1 MKFRQAGLGQSSL
14 LTMGSVGF
22 ESGSSAI
29 AHAGPAWWNF
39 AKTRDK
45 KGTLSMRR
53 IGTIILG
60 FALLLTA
67 SAVAEDTR
75 SEVSLEGT
83 GFFTKDS
90 NNRGISQRATNA
102 GGFLVGYRYHFNDW
116 VAAEA
121 NYGYSRNTE
130 SYLNGSGLSRVQSN
144 IHEATA
150 AFVVTP
156 PVSPMKLKPFFLAG
170 SGALVFDPRNGAG
183 TSIAS
188 AQRQAKAA
196 FLYGGGV
203 DYDLTHHLALR
214 AEYRGLVYKAPDFN
228 VPALN
233 ADKLT
238 HVAQPSAGIVI
249 RF

>member
-1 MKFRQAGLGQSSL
+1 
-14 LTMGSVGF
+14 
-22 ESGSSAI
+22 
-29 AHAGPAWWNF
+29 
-39 AKTRDK
+39 
-45 KGTLSMRR
+45 MRR

-60 FALLLTA
+60 FALFFTV
-67 SAVAEDTR
+67 SALAEDTR
-75 SEVSLEGT
+75 SEVNLEGT

-90 NNRGISQRATNA
+90 NNHGIAQRATNA

-116 VAAEA
+116 FAAEA
-121 NYGYSRNTE
+121 NYGFSRNTQ
-130 SYLNGSGLSRVQSN
+130 SYFNSNGLSRIQSN

-156 PVSPMKLKPFFLAG
+156 PITLAKLKPFLLAG
-170 SGALVFDPRNGAG
+170 SGALIFDPRNGAG
-183 TSIAS
+183 TSMVG

-214 AEYRGLVYKAPDFN
+214 AEYRGLVYKTPDFN
-228 VPALN
+228 VSTLN
-233 ADKLT
+233 ADKVT
-238 HVAQPSAGIVI
+238 HTAQPSAGIVI

>member
-1 MKFRQAGLGQSSL
+1 
-14 LTMGSVGF
+14 
-22 ESGSSAI
+22 
-29 AHAGPAWWNF
+29 
-39 AKTRDK
+39 
-45 KGTLSMRR
+45 MRR

-60 FALLLTA
+60 FALLSTA
-67 SAVAEDTR
+67 FAVAEDTR
-75 SEVSLEGT
+75 SEAIVEGT
-83 GFFTKDS
+83 GVFTKDS
-90 NNRGISQRATNA
+90 NNGGISQRATNA

-116 VAAEA
+116 FAAEA
-121 NYGYSRNTE
+121 NYGYSRNTQ
-130 SYLNGSGLSRVQSN
+130 SYFNSSGLSRIQSN

-156 PVSPMKLKPFFLAG
+156 PIAVMKLKPFLLAG

-183 TSIAS
+183 TSIAG

-214 AEYRGLVYKAPDFN
+214 AEYRGLVYKTPDFN
-228 VPALN
+228 ISALN
-233 ADKLT
+233 TDKVT
-238 HVAQPSAGIVI
+238 HMAQPSAGIVI

>member
-1 MKFRQAGLGQSSL
+1 M
-14 LTMGSVGF
+14 
-22 ESGSSAI
+22 
-29 AHAGPAWWNF
+29 H
-39 AKTRDK
+39 
-45 KGTLSMRR
+45 R
-53 IGTIILG
+53 IGTILLG
-60 FALLLTA
+60 LALLFTI
-67 SAVAEDTR
+67 SAMAQDTR
-75 SEVSLEGT
+75 SDVSLEGT

-90 NNRGISQRATNA
+90 NNRGITQRATNT

-121 NYGYSRNTE
+121 NYGYSRNTQ
-130 SYLNGSGLSRVQSN
+130 SYLNDSGLSRIQSN

-156 PVSPMKLKPFFLAG
+156 PITVAKLKPFLLAG
-170 SGALVFDPRNGAG
+170 SGALVFDPRNGTG
-183 TSIAS
+183 TSIAG
-188 AQRQAKAA
+188 ARRQAKAA

-214 AEYRGLVYKAPDFN
+214 AEYRGLVYKTPDFN
-228 VPALN
+228 IPALN
-233 ADKLT
+233 ADKVT